1 MFCLFSLV
9 SLLVIPVH
17 CSKGWDIKYSSMTK
31 CALKGS
37 TITLSG
43 SYKHPDHLK
52 VIEIFWTVNPSKGNS
67 INLMN
72 HTDYRDRVQF
82 FPGKE
87 GLFFL
92 KLSNVTHEDKG
103 MYCLRIL
110 TGVGDQNYLGY
121 PGPELNVTD
130 LRVEIPAE
138 IIEGASPVL
147 FCKTTC
153 YLSDK
158 TDFTWY
164 KNGKRLSDSIVL
176 DQLLLSSVSRD
187 DTGNYSCAPR
197 DQKHLSSPAV
207 TLSVRYPPKSVSVSI
222 SPSGVIVEGDS
233 VTLICSSDSNPPAL
247 IFRWFKEKQSSSVG
261 SGQSFI
267 ISSFNSSHSGRY
279 SCEAQNQ
286 HGSQRSD
293 SVSVT
298 SAGGQNTPQ
307 SAHVLS
313 AAAGICAALICICI
327 VIVVIKVIRKTGDS
341 GVRGGISRQES
352 NSTAVTDQMTT
363 HPSEAA
369 DPYDFMYASIS
380 HKKPRKHQRAED
392 EDEVQYASVQHHRNT
407 RNVTAEDRCQYGDVR
422 DHRPAVSAGLNAES
436 ADDFSVIY
444 SSVKVA

>member
-1 MFCLFSLV
+1 MFHLFSLI
-9 SLLVIPVH
+9 SLLVIPVI
-17 CSKGWDIKYSSMTK
+17 CRQGWHVKYSSMKK
-31 CALKGS
+31 CTLKGS
-37 TITLSG
+37 TIHLSG
-43 SYKHPDHLK
+43 TFKHPENL
-52 VIEIFWTVNPSKGNS
+52 TVTQRFLTINVSGES
-67 INLMN
+67 INVLN
-72 HTDYRDRVQF
+72 HTHYRDRVKF
-82 FPGKE
+82 FQNTE

-92 KLSNVTHEDKG
+92 KLSNVTHTDEG

-110 TGVGDQNYLGY
+110 TNVEKQRYLFH
-121 PGPELNVTD
+121 PGPELKVTD

-153 YLSDK
+153 DLSDK
-158 TDFTWY
+158 TNFTWY
-164 KNGKRLSDSIVL
+164 KNGKRLSDSIVS

-222 SPSGVIVEGDS
+222 SPSVIVEGDS

-247 IFRWFKEKQSSSVG
+247 IFRWFKENQSSSVG

-293 SVSVT
+293 SVSVI

-307 SAHVLS
+307 SGHVLS

-327 VIVVIKVIRKTGDS
+327 VIVVIQVIRKTGDS
-341 GVRGGISRQES
+341 GVLGGISRQES

-380 HKKPRKHQRAED
+380 HKKPRKHQRAEE
-392 EDEVQYASVQHHRNT
+392 EDEVQYASVQHYRNT

-422 DHRPAVSAGLNAES
+422 DHRPAVSAGSNAEI
-436 ADDFSVIY
+436 ADDSSVIY